1 MEYTLQL
8 DFLRSLLKDMNISSC
23 VLEKPHQQIPPQID
37 LYLRAELF
45 GLDNY
50 ANFLQNSMS
59 EAK

>member
-45 GLDNY
+45 EIGR
-50 ANFLQNSMS
+50 AHV
-59 EAK
+59 